1 MYHINTTEINK
12 TERVS
17 YIGGTANIE
26 NEYYPICPITQK
38 PMLLLMTLRKDI
50 FDTAFKQNN
59 NVLEDDDF
67 LPSSYPQCNKT
78 ITYSKMMIFA

>member
-1 MYHINTTEINK
+1 MYHINTIEINK
-12 TERVS
+12 TKKFS

-26 NEYYPICPITQK
+26 NVYYPICPITQK

-67 LPSSYPQCNKT
+67 
-78 ITYSKMMIFA
+78 